1 MNENCDVDVA
11 IDRAGYQSRKRQ
23 QKTTLQVFF
32 VIGTRPASPS
42 GIYGSLPLPLVL
54 YGPANYPDPQM
65 IPVPQMTP
73 KLDRK

>member
-11 IDRAGYQSRKRQ
+11 IDRSGYQSRKRQ

-32 VIGTRPASPS
+32 VIFTRPASPS

-54 YGPANYPDPQM
+54 PTTTAK
-65 IPVPQMTP
+65 
-73 KLDRK
+73 KLTLFVDIHVSSRGIA